1 MINTTLYLIKG
12 AWYFYK
18 THIVGLCGLL
28 APFIISI
35 NLMFFTAEYLNDKGE
50 GADLITSL
58 ITVISFLLYPVYQGA
73 LVLYIASV
81 LTGDY
86 FTKTACYRLAL
97 QSWRPLMWL
106 YILLGFAIAGGFI
119 LFIIPVF
126 FILSRLSFVE
136 FYCLLEKNNGANAID
151 KSWENT
157 KNNQWVLLAGI
168 IALFS
173 FIIIFLFVVGYILNS
188 LDVWNVAF
196 SLITDIIA
204 DFLFPIITIFAFR
217 VYTIGHS
224 QSTNIDST
232 KNET

>member
-1 MINTTLYLIKG
+1 LINTTLHLIKDT
-12 AWYFYK
+12 WHFYK

-58 ITVISFLLYPVYQGA
+58 ITVINFLLYPIYQGA

-81 LTGDY
+81 LTGDC
-86 FTKTACYRLAL
+86 FTKTAYYRLAL
-97 QSWRPLMWL
+97 QYWRPLMWL

-119 LFIIPVF
+119 LFIIPGF
-126 FILSRLSFVE
+126 IILSRLSFAE
-136 FYCLLEKNNGANAID
+136 FYCLLEKNNNINAIK
-151 KSWENT
+151 KSWANT

-168 IALFS
+168 IALS
-173 FIIIFLFVVGYILNS
+173 FFIIFLFVVEYILIS
-188 LDVWNVAF
+188 LDVWNVVF
-196 SLITDIIA
+196 SLVIDIIA

-217 VYTIGHS
+217 VYTISHS
-224 QSTNIDST
+224 QSINIDST
-232 KNET
+232 ENKT